1 MRPVKCTMRACLK
14 NTEQDKLVADV
25 RVCENKV
32 PWRPPH
38 FTFTVVVGQSE
49 ALRGEVRQAMGMG

>member
-1 MRPVKCTMRACLK
+1 MRACLK